1 MGARRFPVDW
11 RAVETGCP
19 EGGGTAG
26 SGARHETEAARPIKG
41 DLRDP
46 ANWETPPRSMRTMS
60 GLGIA
65 REFFGLAKQAS
76 TNADLVQALAC
87 ISTSMDFDYFALTHH
102 VDFASAEQAGMR
114 LHNYPDDWVA
124 WFDARRL
131 GVSDPVHRASQAT
144 SIGFTWQRVPDLIR
158 LTKTDLTVLEH
169 ARTSG
174 IGDGFTV
181 PAHVPGE
188 ATGSCSFAVAPG
200 RSMPVDNLPLAQLA
214 GAFAF
219 EAARR
224 INGSRNFD
232 VHTPTLTERQ
242 RDCVLWMARGKT
254 DWEIARILG
263 LSQETV
269 TQHLKQARE
278 RYDVPKRS
286 VLAVRALFDGLI
298 SFSDIFRR

>member
-1 MGARRFPVDW
+1 
-11 RAVETGCP
+11 
-19 EGGGTAG
+19 
-26 SGARHETEAARPIKG
+26 
-41 DLRDP
+41 
-46 ANWETPPRSMRTMS
+46 MS
-60 GLGIA
+60 GLFIA
-65 REFFGLAKQAS
+65 REFFGLARQAS
-76 TNADLVQALAC
+76 TNADLMQALAC
-87 ISTSMDFDYFALTHH
+87 VSISMGFDYFALTHH
-102 VDFASAEQAGMR
+102 VDFAAAGHAAVR

-144 SIGFTWQRVPDLIR
+144 SIGFTWQRVPELIR
-158 LTKTDLTVLEH
+158 LTPVDRHVLDC
-169 ARTSG
+169 ARERG

-181 PAHVPGE
+181 PVHVPGE

-200 RSMPVDNLPLAQLA
+200 RCVPVDNLPLAQLT

-224 INGSRNFD
+224 INGVRSLD
-232 VHTPTLTERQ
+232 AQAPTLTERQ

-278 RYDVPKRS
+278 RYGVPKRS

-298 SFSDIFRR
+298 SFSDIFRRWCALSPFLGIGRKGIWREDHPSIRRE

>member
-1 MGARRFPVDW
+1 MGARRFPVNW
-11 RAVETGCP
+11 RVSEKGCP

-46 ANWETPPRSMRTMS
+46 ASWETPPRSMRTMS

-87 ISTSMDFDYFALTHH
+87 VSTSMDFDYFALTHH
-102 VDFASAEQAGMR
+102 VDFAAAEQAGMR

-174 IGDGFTV
+174 IGDG
-181 PAHVPGE
+181 PCP
-188 ATGSCSFAVAPG
+188 CPG
-200 RSMPVDNLPLAQLA
+200 RGDRILLVRSGTWAIHAGRQFAA
-214 GAFAF
+214 GAIG
-219 EAARR
+219 RR
-224 INGSRNFD
+224 LR
-232 VHTPTLTERQ
+232 V
-242 RDCVLWMARGKT
+242 
-254 DWEIARILG
+254 
-263 LSQETV
+263 
-269 TQHLKQARE
+269 
-278 RYDVPKRS
+278 
-286 VLAVRALFDGLI
+286 
-298 SFSDIFRR
+298 

>member
-1 MGARRFPVDW
+1 
-11 RAVETGCP
+11 
-19 EGGGTAG
+19 
-26 SGARHETEAARPIKG
+26 
-41 DLRDP
+41 
-46 ANWETPPRSMRTMS
+46 MRTMS

-76 TNADLVQALAC
+76 TNADLVQALTC
-87 ISTSMDFDYFALTHH
+87 VSTSMDFDYFAVTHH
-102 VDFASAEQAGMR
+102 VDFAAAGQEGMR

-124 WFDARRL
+124 WFDARCL

-158 LTKTDLTVLEH
+158 LTKSDRTVLEH
-169 ARTSG
+169 ARASG
-174 IGDGFTV
+174 LGDGFTV
-181 PAHVPGE
+181 PAHVRGE

-200 RSMPVDNLPLAQLA
+200 RCMPVDNLPLAQLA
-214 GAFAF
+214 GTFAF

-224 INGSRNFD
+224 INGSRSLD
-232 VHTPTLTERQ
+232 IHAPMLTERQ

-254 DWEIARILG
+254 DWEIAQILG
-263 LSQETV
+263 LSPETV

-278 RYDVPKRS
+278 RYDISKRS